1 MIKNSEQIFNIFSAH
16 YRDLH
21 GMRHSFGEC
30 TSLTVGGI
38 ENLVSY
44 LQISRLQIWVISFKI
59 EGVFVIDNELDL
71 QNVHDSPK
79 IENFP
84 FKHNL

>member
-1 MIKNSEQIFNIFSAH
+1 MGYATH
-16 YRDLH
+16 
-21 GMRHSFGEC
+21 
-30 TSLTVGGI
+30 
-38 ENLVSY
+38 LVNVLRLPLEELKTWYHNY